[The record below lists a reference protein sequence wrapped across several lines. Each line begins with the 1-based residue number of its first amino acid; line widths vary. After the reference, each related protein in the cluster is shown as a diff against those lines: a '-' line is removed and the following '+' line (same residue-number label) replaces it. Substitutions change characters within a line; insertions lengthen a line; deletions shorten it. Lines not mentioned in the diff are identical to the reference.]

1 MRTGRTRISAAVD
14 GGQGTVRDV
23 LLGRLVAGS
32 EDTGV
37 RGSAHVEFLAV
48 EVVPLEAQHFTEP
61 QPAIAEHA
69 QHRLMSSAVRC
80 EAVHLGEAE
89 YPRRA
94 GLAADA
100 GIVRP
105 HTHAA
110 DEVHIRYLVSDRVLR
125 HGGQRAQDVLHAGM
139 GAALHREEVVYQLVR
154 VAPAQLP
161 EGPVGERPAF
171 QLDFQH
177 A

>member
-1 MRTGRTRISAAVD
+1 
-14 GGQGTVRDV
+14 
-23 LLGRLVAGS
+23 
-32 EDTGV
+32 
-37 RGSAHVEFLAV
+37 VECLAL
-48 EVVPLEAQHFTEP
+48 EVVPFEAEHFTEP

-69 QHRLMSSAVRC
+69 QHRLMRSAVRC

-89 YPRRA
+89 HPRRA

-110 DEVHIRYLVSDRVLR
+110 DEVHVRYLVGDRVLR
-125 HGGQRAQDVLHAGM
+125 RSGQRAQDVLHAGM
-139 GAALHREEVVYQLVR
+139 GAALHREEVVCQLVG

-161 EGPVGERPAF
+161 EWPVGERPPF